1 MMFLW
6 GCDMDYNTSSIIV
19 KRFFFKIPYRTN
31 VHFTEML
38 LYKNP
43 FIITNEVYKLD
54 LKKYSK

>member
-1 MMFLW
+1 
-6 GCDMDYNTSSIIV
+6 MDYNTSSIIV